1 MRWVRYLLLVAGS
14 VLALA
19 SEGAQVR
26 GLYEAEIPTAG
37 GEPAAKAEAMEM
49 ALRVVLVKLTGDR
62 NAAQRKGVAGLF
74 KEPQVYIQQYG
85 YQTSEGGQGNAGG
98 GGRVL
103 AVKFDAKA
111 LSGALRRAG
120 LNLWGRERPLVLVG
134 VSLGSDGK
142 RAMVSRDDASGY
154 THAIEHQARQR
165 GLPIVIP
172 IMDERDRAWL
182 SNLQT
187 LPATATGEVSNP
199 YGADAILTGHLD
211 AAPSGL
217 WEANW
222 SLFYGGEVQR
232 WPSQGD
238 SAETLL
244 EEGVDQGT
252 DALVALLNAPSD
264 QLSEDIVS
272 LTVHGVAALDHY
284 AQLQH
289 YLESL
294 EAVTHS
300 SVVRVQPDSVEFVV
314 IARGGESALG
324 RAIAL
329 GKYLEPM
336 SGDPA
341 PGHYQLR
348 LQ

>member
-1 MRWVRYLLLVAGS
+1 MRWVRYLLLAAGS
-14 VLALA
+14 VLTLA

-37 GEPAAKAEAMEM
+37 REPAAKTEAMEM

-62 NAAQRKGVAGLF
+62 NAAQREGVASLF

-85 YQTSEGGQGNAGG
+85 YQTSEGGRGNAGG

-103 AVKFDAKA
+103 AVKFDPKT
-111 LSGALRRAG
+111 LRGALRRAG
-120 LNLWGRERPLVLVG
+120 LNLWERERPLVLVG
-134 VSLGSDGK
+134 VSLGSGGK
-142 RAMVSRDDASGY
+142 RVMVSRDDASGY
-154 THAIEHQARQR
+154 THALEYQARLR

-182 SNLQT
+182 SDLQT

-211 AAPSGL
+211 EVARGL
-217 WEANW
+217 WEASW

-232 WPSQGD
+232 WSSQGD
-238 SAETLL
+238 TAETVL

-252 DALVALLNAPSD
+252 DALVAQLNAQS
-264 QLSEDIVS
+264 LEDVVK

-284 AQLQH
+284 AQLQR

-300 SVVRVQPDSVEFVV
+300 SVVRVQPNSVEFAV
-314 IARGGESALG
+314 IARGGESALS

-336 SGDPA
+336 SGEPA
-341 PGHYQLR
+341 PGHYRLR
-348 LQ
+348 LE

>member
-1 MRWVRYLLLVAGS
+1 MRWVRYVLLAAGS
-14 VLALA
+14 LLALA
-19 SEGAQVR
+19 SEGVQVR
-26 GLYEAEIPTAG
+26 GLYEAEIPNAG
-37 GEPAAKAEAMEM
+37 GEPAAKAEAMAM

-62 NAAQRKGVAGLF
+62 NAAQREGVASLF

-85 YQTSEGGQGNAGG
+85 YHTSTGRHGNAGD

-111 LSGALRRAG
+111 LSGALRRG
-120 LNLWGRERPLVLVG
+120 GVNLWGRERPLVLVG
-134 VSLGSDGK
+134 VSLGSGEK
-142 RAMVSRDDASGY
+142 RVVVSRDDASGY
-154 THAIEHQARQR
+154 THAIEYQARQR

-182 SNLQT
+182 ADLQAP
-187 LPATATGEVSNP
+187 PATAVSEGSNP
-199 YGADAILTGHLD
+199 YGADAILAGHLNE
-211 AAPSGL
+211 AASGL
-217 WEANW
+217 WEASW
-222 SLFYGGEVQR
+222 SLYYGGEVQR
-232 WPSQGD
+232 WLSQGD
-238 SAETLL
+238 SAETVL

-252 DALVALLNAPSD
+252 DALVALLNAPSE
-264 QLSEDIVS
+264 QLSEDIVH
-272 LTVHGVAALDHY
+272 LTVHGVAAFDHY

-314 IARGGESALG
+314 ICRGGEKALS

-336 SGDPA
+336 NGGPA

-348 LQ
+348 LE

>member
-1 MRWVRYLLLVAGS
+1 MRWVRYLLLAAGS

-26 GLYEAEIPTAG
+26 GLYEAEIPTTG
-37 GEPAAKAEAMEM
+37 GEPAAKTEAMEM

-85 YQTSEGGQGNAGG
+85 FNTSEAGHGNAGG

-134 VSLGSDGK
+134 VSLGSGEK
-142 RAMVSRDDASGY
+142 RVMVSRDDASGY
-154 THAIEHQARQR
+154 THAIEYQALQR

-182 SNLQT
+182 SDLQT
-187 LPATATGEVSNP
+187 PPATATGEASNP

-211 AAPSGL
+211 EVPSGL

-222 SLFYGGEVQR
+222 SLFYGGQVQR

-238 SAETLL
+238 SAETVL

-252 DALVALLNAPSD
+252 DALVALLNAPSG
-264 QLSEDIVS
+264 QLSEDIVN
-272 LTVHGVAALDHY
+272 LTVHGVAALDDY
-284 AQLQH
+284 AQLQR

-336 SGDPA
+336 SGDAA
-341 PGHYQLR
+341 PGHYRLR

>member
-1 MRWVRYLLLVAGS
+1 MRWVRYLLLAAGS

-19 SEGAQVR
+19 SEGAQVG

-62 NAAQRKGVAGLF
+62 NAAQREGVASLF

-85 YQTSEGGQGNAGG
+85 YQASEGGPGNVGS

-103 AVKFDAKA
+103 AVKFDAKT

-120 LNLWGRERPLVLVG
+120 LKLWERERPLVLVG
-134 VSLGSDGK
+134 VSLGSGEK
-142 RAMVSRDDASGY
+142 RVMVSRDDASGY
-154 THAIEHQARQR
+154 THAIEYQARLR

-182 SNLQT
+182 SDLQT
-187 LPATATGEVSNP
+187 LPATAAGEVSNP

-211 AAPSGL
+211 EVASGL
-217 WEANW
+217 WEASW

-232 WPSQGD
+232 WPSQGN
-238 SAETLL
+238 SAETVL

-252 DALVALLNAPSD
+252 DALVAQLNAQS
-264 QLSEDIVS
+264 LEDVVK

-284 AQLQH
+284 AQLQR

-300 SVVRVQPDSVEFVV
+300 SVVRVQPNSVEFAVT
-314 IARGGESALG
+314 ARGGEKALG

-336 SGDPA
+336 SGEPA

>member
-1 MRWVRYLLLVAGS
+1 MRWVRYILLATGS

-62 NAAQRKGVAGLF
+62 NAAQREGVASLF
-74 KEPQVYIQQYG
+74 KEPRVYIQQYG
-85 YQTSEGGQGNAGG
+85 YQASEGGHGNAG

-120 LNLWGRERPLVLVG
+120 LNLWERERPLVLVG
-134 VSLGSDGK
+134 VSLGAGEK
-142 RAMVSRDDASGY
+142 RVMVSRDDASGY
-154 THAIEHQARQR
+154 THAIEYQAQQR

-172 IMDERDRAWL
+172 IMDEHDRAWL
-182 SNLQT
+182 SDLQT
-187 LPATATGEVSNP
+187 PPATATGEVSNP

-211 AAPSGL
+211 EVPSGL
-217 WEANW
+217 WEASW

-232 WPSQGD
+232 WRSQGD
-238 SAETLL
+238 SAETVL

-252 DALVALLNAPSD
+252 DALVAQLNPPAD
-264 QLSEDIVS
+264 QLLEDIVK
-272 LTVHGVAALDHY
+272 LTVHGVAALDDY

-294 EAVTHS
+294 DAVTHS
-300 SVVRVQPDSVEFVV
+300 SVVRVQPNSVEFVV

-329 GKYLEPM
+329 GKHLEPM
-336 SGDPA
+336 SGDPV

-348 LQ
+348 LR

>member
-1 MRWVRYLLLVAGS
+1 MRWLRYLLLAAGS

-19 SEGAQVR
+19 SEGAEVR

-74 KEPQVYIQQYG
+74 KEPQVYIQQYE
-85 YQTSEGGQGNAGG
+85 YQTSEAGHGNAGG

-103 AVKFDAKA
+103 AVKFDPQA

-134 VSLGSDGK
+134 VSLGSGGK
-142 RAMVSRDDASGY
+142 RVMVSRDDASGY
-154 THAIEHQARQR
+154 THAIEYQARLR

-182 SNLQT
+182 SDLQT

-199 YGADAILTGHLD
+199 YGADAILTGHLNEV
-211 AAPSGL
+211 PSGL
-217 WEANW
+217 WEASW

-238 SAETLL
+238 SAETVL
-244 EEGVDQGT
+244 EEAVDHGT
-252 DALVALLNAPSD
+252 DAVLALLNAPVNAPT
-264 QLSEDIVS
+264 DIVK

-284 AQLQH
+284 AQLQR
-289 YLESL
+289 YLKSL
-294 EAVTHS
+294 KVVTHS
-300 SVVRVQPDSVEFVV
+300 RVVRVHPNSVEFVV